1 MSQNII
7 EMYERTYKSSD
18 KSYYFINKRNGRVST
33 TSAISTWRNVR
44 LSSINFFRGTEHFS
58 PMPNDK
64 KIAEFPESGDFIQEL
79 IPELFI

>member
-18 KSYYFINKRNGRVST
+18 KCYYFINKYNRRVST
-33 TSAISTWRNVR
+33 TAEINSWRNIR
-44 LSSINFFRGTEHFS
+44 LSNVNFFRGTEHFS

-64 KIAEFPESGDFIQEL
+64 KIAEFPESGSFIQEL
-79 IPELFI
+79 VPELFI